1 MLAPRMMVLSI
12 SKKAPI
18 LSGLGIPEFSVLPA
32 PFAPMFIGYC
42 ECNVPHWLQT
52 DGSRKM
58 EPRVVLIGKPDCHLC
73 ENARLMIAKVCE
85 ELGETWSEIS
95 ILDDPQL
102 ADQYFESIPVTMIDG
117 KVHDKWRVDEDR
129 LRLALTKKTN

>member
-1 MLAPRMMVLSI
+1 
-12 SKKAPI
+12 
-18 LSGLGIPEFSVLPA
+18 
-32 PFAPMFIGYC
+32 
-42 ECNVPHWLQT
+42 
-52 DGSRKM
+52 M
-58 EPRVVLIGKPDCHLC
+58 EPRVVLIGKTDCHLC
-73 ENARLMIAKVCE
+73 ENARLIIAKVCE
-85 ELGETWSEIS
+85 ELGETWNELS